1 MRNINLYL
9 FNCFFICVLR
19 AVCSPSSLFACCT
32 YHSRTHTDAGSNRQN
47 LQQFAI
53 PIRTNTNTKK
63 SHELRTFLHFPAL
76 RMRSIRLA

>member
-32 YHSRTHTDAGSNRQN
+32 YHSRTHTDADSNRQN

-53 PIRTNTNTKK
+53 LICTNTNTKK
-63 SHELRTFLHFPAL
+63 ISRTAYVFAFL
-76 RMRSIRLA
+76 